1 MALIIIG
8 IILIYLLVVIWTW
21 TSLEDIEKKSKILI
35 IFIGIIVVFLVTQ
48 IVFSISKNGIVYGN
62 EDIEKSI
69 SIVIMLLF
77 TGINSLLLPF
87 LGRNL
92 KRRADGEIDNNI
104 LKLRII
110 IILVIFLMCLFLECG
125 YMKDIQEG
133 ILNIYKSNVK

>member
-8 IILIYLLVVIWTW
+8 IIIIYLLVVIWTW

>member
-8 IILIYLLVVIWTW
+8 IIIIYLLVVIWTW

-133 ILNIYKSNVK
+133 ILNIYKSNIK

>member
-104 LKLRII
+104 LRLRII

>member
-8 IILIYLLVVIWTW
+8 IIIIYLLVVIWTW

-104 LKLRII
+104 LRLRII